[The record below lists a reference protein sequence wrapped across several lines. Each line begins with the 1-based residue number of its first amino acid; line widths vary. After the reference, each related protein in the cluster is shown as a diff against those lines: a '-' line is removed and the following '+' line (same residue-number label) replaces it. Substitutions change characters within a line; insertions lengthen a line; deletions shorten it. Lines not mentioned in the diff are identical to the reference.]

1 MKEGDL
7 ITTYYKGFFRLKRI
21 ERRFYTQEYLNQY
34 YPTDKNKKAGEE
46 YSPLYYFT
54 QEYDSNGNIKKSKEK
69 SCDASFCELAD
80 SYIIDELQKLEQRKE
95 QLLKLYGRNEN
106 Y

>member
-7 ITTYYKGFFRLKRI
+7 ITTYYEGFFRLKRI
-21 ERRFYTQEYLNQY
+21 KRRFITQDDINRYTSYK
-34 YPTDKNKKAGEE
+34 DKKVGEE